1 MKLIDVSKDLRY
13 LYIHTDE
20 GTRKQSLAWRGV
32 DQLEQKCRS
41 LIGQEIRHAT
51 SGSWDKE
58 VWFQDVMSVKP
69 ASAVVAMNTAIAAP
83 PASASQFPLN
93 RTWST
98 KSVRRIFGPPG
109 TGKTTSLVNIA
120 KTAIAAGMPP
130 EDVGYFAF
138 TNVAADEAR
147 DRIAKDLDL
156 EPNRFANFSTL
167 HSLTTRM
174 GGNEGKGLCQKEH
187 FKVFDPSI
195 GIREEWLRAGD
206 ASSVV
211 VRPEHPVLS
220 EYSIMFN
227 RKHKVPSFSGKSLE
241 TAKQC
246 LGQFFGQSLD
256 EEDVHEYAEKY
267 FGAYQAFKHDNRLAD
282 FNDVILSV
290 ANDAFPADR
299 IPTFELLI
307 IDEAQDLSALQWDVV
322 NKLAGKA
329 RTTIIAGDDDQAIME
344 GFGAAPHLF
353 NAFPTTE
360 PDEVLPVSHRLPKN
374 IKDFIDNAIV
384 PKLAQRVGRKDK
396 QWSEH
401 MDAQHAG
408 EVIQSIQL
416 PAKDPSGKPTRESL
430 SLNRLL
436 RMVEAAR
443 EEEWLI
449 MAPTRATC
457 NKVSAG
463 LAALKIPHFCH
474 RKDVLGTDSKIQVQ
488 TIHTSKG
495 MGMDNTALVSISDG
509 DRYLLDLDARLLY
522 VALTRSKKRLFIAN
536 R

>member
-32 DQLEQKCRS
+32 EQLEQKCRS

-69 ASAVVAMNTAIAAP
+69 ASAAVAMNTAIAAP

-93 RTWST
+93 RTWGT

-147 DRIAKDLDL
+147 DRIAKDLGL
-156 EPNRFANFSTL
+156 EPSRFANFSTL

-187 FKVFDPSI
+187 FKVFDLSI

-227 RKHKVPSFSGKSLE
+227 RKHKVPFFSGKSL
-241 TAKQC
+241 
-246 LGQFFGQSLD
+246 
-256 EEDVHEYAEKY
+256 
-267 FGAYQAFKHDNRLAD
+267 
-282 FNDVILSV
+282 
-290 ANDAFPADR
+290 
-299 IPTFELLI
+299 
-307 IDEAQDLSALQWDVV
+307 
-322 NKLAGKA
+322 
-329 RTTIIAGDDDQAIME
+329 
-344 GFGAAPHLF
+344 
-353 NAFPTTE
+353 
-360 PDEVLPVSHRLPKN
+360 
-374 IKDFIDNAIV
+374 
-384 PKLAQRVGRKDK
+384 
-396 QWSEH
+396 
-401 MDAQHAG
+401 
-408 EVIQSIQL
+408 
-416 PAKDPSGKPTRESL
+416 
-430 SLNRLL
+430 
-436 RMVEAAR
+436 
-443 EEEWLI
+443 
-449 MAPTRATC
+449 
-457 NKVSAG
+457 
-463 LAALKIPHFCH
+463 
-474 RKDVLGTDSKIQVQ
+474 
-488 TIHTSKG
+488 
-495 MGMDNTALVSISDG
+495 
-509 DRYLLDLDARLLY
+509 
-522 VALTRSKKRLFIAN
+522 
-536 R
+536 